1 MFGIYPNL
9 LVGMATNFTLF
20 MIVRPSGPDQT
31 RIRWGVTGQE
41 DASDAEAV
49 KAYVDL
55 CRSFN
60 TEDKEK
66 LEILQLTLKTR
77 TYHGGP
83 LAPDDFEGT
92 IWDFIQYIGQKMGS
106 SRG

>member
-1 MFGIYPNL
+1 MC
-9 LVGMATNFTLF
+9 
-20 MIVRPSGPDQT
+20 
-31 RIRWGVTGQE
+31 IR
-41 DASDAEAV
+41 D
-49 KAYVDL
+49 
-55 CRSFN
+55 SFN